1 MIIIALKHY
10 IFLLLISGKQFRYA
24 HNLTRLPNS
33 WETEWS
39 KTNRKCDTNGK
50 FLQSKQ
56 AMMALTIIKKRE
68 AKTFVP
74 EKKSLSFELKVEV

>member
-1 MIIIALKHY
+1 M
-10 IFLLLISGKQFRYA
+10 
-24 HNLTRLPNS
+24 LPNS

-39 KTNRKCDTNGK
+39 KTNRKCDTNAK

-74 EKKSLSFELKVEV
+74 EKKSLSFELKVEKLI